1 MIVSSCKETLMSC
14 RSRLEAQKLYITMN
28 NQAYSVLSD
37 HDEQQIT
44 SLWRM
49 TAQREKLNS
58 SSNFSFY
65 MLMSPPSN
73 LTQILIY
80 PTIHFRS
87 PFDLYERF
95 SWTSVSCTSDDVSE
109 QNIEKSFFSS
119 CFVQFSSLCER
130 ASYGW
135 S

>member
-95 SWTSVSCTSDDVSE
+95 S
-109 QNIEKSFFSS
+109 
-119 CFVQFSSLCER
+119 
-130 ASYGW
+130 
-135 S
+135 